1 MKNINIDFIELL
13 RSSYFE
19 SKSKLLEEFGYILD
33 NDITIKKQIFVY
45 VDKRIKQV
53 IVIICGLD
61 LNLYLD
67 NINFSTITNIVND
80 YNKIKK
86 DGETFIKKI
95 IDKYNEYN
103 IIFMGHSLGGY
114 IINKNLNNT
123 IYKCYTYNPFFIYE
137 KASENIKNYR
147 TSSDIL
153 SIGLIG
159 KETKTIEINLWDY
172 LFNKKFDIIRYFID
186 SHHTTIL
193 IVNNLTINIEITIYS
208 DDKEE

>member
-33 NDITIKKQIFVY
+33 NDITINKQIFVY

-86 DGETFIKKI
+86 DGETNIKKI

-159 KETKTIEINLWDY
+159 KETETETIEINLWNY
-172 LFNKKFDIIRYFID
+172 LIIN
-186 SHHTTIL
+186 L
-193 IVNNLTINIEITIYS
+193 I
-208 DDKEE
+208 

>member
-1 MKNINIDFIELL
+1 MKLVNIDFIELL
-13 RSSYFE
+13 RTSYFE

-33 NDITIKKQIFVY
+33 NDITINKQIFLY

-80 YNKIKK
+80 SNKIIK
-86 DGETFIKKI
+86 DGETNIKKI
-95 IDKYNEYN
+95 IDIYNEYN

-123 IYKCYTYNPFFIYE
+123 KYNCYTYNSSFIYE

-159 KETKTIEINLWDY
+159 KETETIELNLWYY
-172 LFNKKFDIIRYFID
+172 LFNKKFDIIQFFKD
-186 SHHTTIL
+186 SHYTTIL
-193 IVNNLTINIEITIYS
+193 SLYNYHLYIDIPVYDIE
-208 DDKEE
+208 